1 MSYTCILDKDYV
13 NIFNMIKIKIRWYWN
28 LGVKSLSNSQEDV
41 KITLKSLRN
50 DKNRAVTDIKT
61 SVNGLNRKID
71 IVRERMN
78 E

>member
-1 MSYTCILDKDYV
+1 
-13 NIFNMIKIKIRWYWN
+13 MIKIKIRWYWN
-28 LGVKSLSNSQEDV
+28 FGVKSLSNSQEDV

-78 E
+78 K